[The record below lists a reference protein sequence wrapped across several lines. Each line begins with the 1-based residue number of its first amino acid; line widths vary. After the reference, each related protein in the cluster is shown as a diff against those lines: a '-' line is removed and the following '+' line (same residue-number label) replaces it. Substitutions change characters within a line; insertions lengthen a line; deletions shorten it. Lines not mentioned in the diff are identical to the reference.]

1 MPYDTESQSR
11 NADFISIAAERQST
25 TLGAK
30 GPVKLKNPPAVRPV
44 NLKNPHTAGV
54 SKGNPQPSAQ
64 RAVKLKNLKNLR
76 GEAPSTLTP
85 KACPQYIKE
94 IIMITINQLICDFPD
109 GGGRTLRALSVP
121 SFTLADGGMAVIT
134 GPSGS
139 GKTTLLHCLSGLLT
153 PTGGTVFIGD
163 ICITALTPNE
173 RCQFRSSRV
182 GYVFQK
188 PLLLPYLTVGE
199 NIGLSASLAGRTVKE
214 GEIEDLLARVGLL
227 GLAGR
232 RADRLSGGQQQRVSF
247 LRAIVRRPA
256 VLLADEP
263 TASLDEE
270 NGRKLMDLML
280 AYQKEAGCFLLCA
293 THDTRVMDRFP
304 VRYDVRKGAFL

>member
-1 MPYDTESQSR
+1 
-11 NADFISIAAERQST
+11 
-25 TLGAK
+25 
-30 GPVKLKNPPAVRPV
+30 
-44 NLKNPHTAGV
+44 
-54 SKGNPQPSAQ
+54 
-64 RAVKLKNLKNLR
+64 
-76 GEAPSTLTP
+76 
-85 KACPQYIKE
+85 
-94 IIMITINQLICDFPD
+94 MITINQLICDFPD

-163 ICITALTPNE
+163 ICVTALTPNE
-173 RCQFRSSRV
+173 RCQFRSSKV

-199 NIGLSASLAGRTVKE
+199 NIGLSASLAGRSVKE
-214 GEIEDLLARVGLL
+214 GEMEDLLARVGLS

-304 VRYDVRKGAFL
+304 VRYDVQKGAFL

>member
-1 MPYDTESQSR
+1 
-11 NADFISIAAERQST
+11 
-25 TLGAK
+25 
-30 GPVKLKNPPAVRPV
+30 
-44 NLKNPHTAGV
+44 
-54 SKGNPQPSAQ
+54 
-64 RAVKLKNLKNLR
+64 
-76 GEAPSTLTP
+76 
-85 KACPQYIKE
+85 
-94 IIMITINQLICDFPD
+94 MITINQLICDFPD
-109 GGGRTLRALSVP
+109 GGGRMLRALSVP

-214 GEIEDLLARVGLL
+214 GEMEDLLARVGLS

-304 VRYDVRKGAFL
+304 VRYDVQKGAFL

>member
-1 MPYDTESQSR
+1 
-11 NADFISIAAERQST
+11 
-25 TLGAK
+25 
-30 GPVKLKNPPAVRPV
+30 
-44 NLKNPHTAGV
+44 
-54 SKGNPQPSAQ
+54 
-64 RAVKLKNLKNLR
+64 
-76 GEAPSTLTP
+76 
-85 KACPQYIKE
+85 
-94 IIMITINQLICDFPD
+94 MITINQLICDFPD

-163 ICITALTPNE
+163 ICVTALTPNE

-214 GEIEDLLARVGLL
+214 GEMEDLLARVGLS

-304 VRYDVRKGAFL
+304 MRYDVQKGTFL

>member
-1 MPYDTESQSR
+1 
-11 NADFISIAAERQST
+11 
-25 TLGAK
+25 
-30 GPVKLKNPPAVRPV
+30 
-44 NLKNPHTAGV
+44 
-54 SKGNPQPSAQ
+54 
-64 RAVKLKNLKNLR
+64 
-76 GEAPSTLTP
+76 
-85 KACPQYIKE
+85 
-94 IIMITINQLICDFPD
+94 MITINQLICDFPD

-153 PTGGTVFIGD
+153 PTGGTIFIGD
-163 ICITALTPNE
+163 ICVTALTPNE

-214 GEIEDLLARVGLL
+214 GEIEDLLARVGLS

-270 NGRKLMDLML
+270 NGKS
-280 AYQKEAGCFLLCA
+280 
-293 THDTRVMDRFP
+293 
-304 VRYDVRKGAFL
+304 

>member
-1 MPYDTESQSR
+1 
-11 NADFISIAAERQST
+11 
-25 TLGAK
+25 
-30 GPVKLKNPPAVRPV
+30 
-44 NLKNPHTAGV
+44 
-54 SKGNPQPSAQ
+54 
-64 RAVKLKNLKNLR
+64 
-76 GEAPSTLTP
+76 
-85 KACPQYIKE
+85 
-94 IIMITINQLICDFPD
+94 MITINQLICDFPD

-163 ICITALTPNE
+163 ICVTALTPNE

-214 GEIEDLLARVGLL
+214 GEMEDLLARVGLS

-232 RADRLSGGQQQRVSF
+232 RA
-247 LRAIVRRPA
+247 
-256 VLLADEP
+256 
-263 TASLDEE
+263 
-270 NGRKLMDLML
+270 
-280 AYQKEAGCFLLCA
+280 AYQKEEGCFLLCA

-304 VRYDVRKGAFL
+304 VRYDVQKGAFL